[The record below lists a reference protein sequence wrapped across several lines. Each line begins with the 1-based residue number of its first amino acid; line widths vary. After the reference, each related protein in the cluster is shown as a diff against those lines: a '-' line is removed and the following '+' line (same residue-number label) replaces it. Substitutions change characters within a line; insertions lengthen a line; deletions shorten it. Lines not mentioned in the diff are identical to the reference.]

1 MEELIQ
7 SVVKAL
13 GIGASIEDIHDAI
26 IERGWSEEDAFLAI
40 KGGELLYNDI
50 VKLEEEKQ
58 KKVKV
63 RRVT

>member
-7 SVVKAL
+7 AVVKAL

-26 IERGWSEEDAFLAI
+26 IERGWSEYDAFLAI

-58 KKVKV
+58 KRTKV
-63 RRVT
+63 RRVP